1 MARRWMGRSAG
12 LVAAAALVTLG
23 LPAGQVM
30 ASAAAGASQPPE
42 SNPGKAYALPKPKTS
57 DAKPGSF
64 APAGET
70 AMQQAE
76 GAAVAEAARVHHPVA
91 VAGLQTEQEIVTA
104 AGNGMLTMRSYPL
117 PVQVQRSGAWIP
129 VDTNLRAEDG
139 ALTAPVLP
147 GDSVQFS
154 AGGSGPMAQI
164 GTGQS
169 GLTLWWPVPLPTPVV
184 SGPTATYRNAL
195 PGVNLVLTAENGTTG
210 AFNETLVVSSS
221 QAAQNLSAL
230 QLRVSAQG
238 TRLATAGSGGLTA
251 PLPGGSA
258 FVASPAAMWDSGTSA
273 SGLASRAAATGAR
286 SAAATGSGGL
296 PISSAQGP
304 GRDALV
310 APVPEQVSGG
320 GSQLRLVPDA
330 KMLDSALTVFPVDIS
345 AATFSLASGSP
356 AAASAASAS
365 PTGVRLT
372 SFTTLAASPSLYT
385 GTNGGGSLQAYDPV
399 QSTCTSSHYNS
410 ASYYDSPVGYD
421 NWGGSC
427 AVNDTDYALYRVG
440 VSTALGASGV
450 TVATATVNASVAY
463 SSSCSDSS
471 VVSLT
476 WIGVINSG
484 TGWPGPAAHSGQK
497 SVNATFAPDDNGG
510 KGAAST
516 WSCSGYA
523 KANDGLLSAAT
534 FHVKPDIT
542 SLLGASNFTFR
553 LSETQSNEVAG
564 ATNADYYHVQFAN
577 GKHASDG
584 PYLQVQFFD
593 SPATVSTSTMQE
605 STSAAF
611 NPTYTC
617 ALTGS
622 AAQSIVPT
630 AAGGGVWVGATHT
643 DPDGESVL
651 GGTIE
656 YFLASDPSSYQTL
669 TVTDSPA
676 NGAYPEAWAEI
687 PYSWLSAQANGAQIG
702 WITDSYTGTST
713 IGGYTYGPYDSPSY
727 SSACYFNDFWSKPL
741 APTVTPNFTQ
751 ADPQAVGST
760 VTFSITPSPG
770 DPSPPAEYV
779 YSLDSTPPMSG
790 TIPASEL
797 CTTSAATTPYC
808 VINGSGDAT
817 LSVEVSSPGPHQLTV
832 YEIDSGNVSSGETT
846 AGLPPVSGDSPEGLN
861 PGGAWAGYT
870 FTGAS
875 DSGGAPYISGS
886 SLQANF
892 AQALASGTPPNTLIS
907 SSSGSACPASTGGDG
922 SGDYLDAQQL
932 TAAGWTPGGQVTVDG
947 ASFTLPS
954 FGTCTSADNLLAA
967 NQTIGTGGGVQGS
980 SVVFLATS
988 TDGSSPGS
996 EATVPGLATG
1006 DENAPV
1012 LQGDATTPAVMGTTA
1027 TTGSGC
1033 LQVPT
1038 FGDAGCTPANGVVT
1052 YAAGCPETG
1061 GQTTVGYDLTV
1072 PDWTTG
1078 PADLQAI
1085 ATADKVNS
1093 RGAQAD
1099 SPKIYAFAVP
1109 LDANCTVE
1117 SVTLPDIGAAAYA
1130 ATPSG
1135 DGVVLPALH
1144 IFGMSIRNTTTAT
1157 PEANG
1162 ASVPSPSG
1170 QAWTGAAESPVED
1183 AFAPPS
1189 QVTWGNQT
1197 FREQVTPTVSGAAG
1211 SQVRIQLSDPGF
1223 LAADGTGPLQIGAAS
1238 IAPGSGATP
1247 GQAPVPLTFGGHSS
1261 VTIPDGGAIYSDP
1274 VSLSSAFSVTAGSPL
1289 LVSLWIQNASLPA
1302 LPLNTYASAGA
1313 TWWASSSTPNQT
1325 LNTSGTPFT
1334 GSTGGLIGATAV
1346 LTGVDVTTPAGT
1358 LDGLPSP
1365 GSPTVVVAGDNVI
1378 DGAGSAAFS
1387 DSLNMP
1393 SQRLA
1398 GQLYSQGLA
1407 EGSGV
1412 VDAGIE
1418 GNQILADGSGSYGVS
1433 LLARLDRDVLA
1444 EPDVGTVVIDEGL
1457 QDLLNSAPSADSLD
1471 TAYSILIEELNAY
1484 GINVILT
1491 TMTPCAGYASDAHSC
1506 TATATDPVRLQVNQ
1520 AIAGSAII
1528 DNGPPYC
1535 LADADSAVS
1544 NGASPEVLSTVPTN
1558 YDAGDH
1564 ANLSAAGYAA
1574 LADVFNPD
1582 DSQYSGCA
1590 LSPSS
1595 DTLPPP

>member
-12 LVAAAALVTLG
+12 LALAAGLVTLAV
-23 LPAGQVM
+23 PAGQVA
-30 ASAAAGASQPPE
+30 ASAAGAASQAPE
-42 SNPGKAYALPKPKTS
+42 SRPGKAYTLPKPKTS
-57 DAKPGSF
+57 DAKLGSF

-70 AMQQAE
+70 AMQRAE

-117 PVQVQRSGAWIP
+117 PVQVQRSGRWMA
-129 VDTNLRAEDG
+129 VDTNLRAEG
-139 ALTAPVLP
+139 GTLTAPVLP

-154 AGGSGPMAQI
+154 PGGSGPMAQI
-164 GTGQS
+164 GTGKS
-169 GLTLWWPVPLPTPVV
+169 GLTLWWPGPLPTPVV

-195 PGVNLVLTAENGTTG
+195 PGVNLVLTAEDGTSG
-210 AFNETLVVSSS
+210 AFSETLVVSSS
-221 QAAQNLSAL
+221 QAAQSLSAL
-230 QLRVSAQG
+230 QLRVSSQG
-238 TRLATAGSGGLTA
+238 TRLAAAPGGGLVA
-251 PLPGGSA
+251 PLAGGSA

-286 SAAATGSGGL
+286 SALATGSAGMAV
-296 PISSAQGP
+296 SSVQGP
-304 GRDALV
+304 GRDALA
-310 APVPEQVSGG
+310 APVPEQVSGS
-320 GSQLRLVPDA
+320 GSQLRLVPDG
-330 KMLDSALTVFPVDIS
+330 KMIGSALTAFPVDIS
-345 AATFSLASGSP
+345 AGTFSMASGSP
-356 AAASAASAS
+356 AAASDASAS
-365 PTGVRLT
+365 STGVRLT

-516 WSCSGYA
+516 WSCSNYQQ
-523 KANDGLLSAAT
+523 ANDGLLSAAT

-553 LSETQSNEVAG
+553 LSETQSNELAG

-605 STSAAF
+605 STSTSF

-617 ALTGS
+617 ALTGD

-643 DPDGESVL
+643 DPDGASVL

-687 PYSWLSAQANGAQIG
+687 PYSWLSAQANGVQIG
-702 WITDSYTGTST
+702 WTTDSYTGTST
-713 IGGYTYGPYDSPSY
+713 IGGYTYGPYYSPSY
-727 SSACYFNDFWSKPL
+727 SSACYFNDYWSQPQP
-741 APTVTPNFTQ
+741 PTVTPNFTQ
-751 ADPQAVGST
+751 ADPQTVGST
-760 VTFSITPSPG
+760 LTFSIAPSLG
-770 DPSPPAEYV
+770 DPSPPSEYV

-790 TIPASEL
+790 TIPASQL
-797 CTTSAATTPYC
+797 CTTSAATTPDC

-832 YEIDSGNVSSGETT
+832 YEIDSGNVTSGETT
-846 AGLPPVSGDSPEGLN
+846 AGLPPASGDSPEGEN

-875 DSGGAPYISGS
+875 DSGAVVVYTTGS

-892 AQALASGTPPNTLIS
+892 AQALASGTASNTLIS

-932 TAAGWTPGGQVTVDG
+932 TAAGWSPGGQVTVDS
-947 ASFTLPS
+947 APFTLPS
-954 FGTCTSADNLLAA
+954 FGTCSGADNLLAA

-988 TDGSSPGS
+988 TDGASPGS
-996 EATVPGLATG
+996 EASVPPLATG

-1012 LQGDATTPAVMGTTA
+1012 LQEDATTPAVMGGTA

-1033 LQVPT
+1033 LQVPK
-1038 FGDAGCTPANGVVT
+1038 FGDAGCTPASGTVN
-1052 YAAGCPETG
+1052 YAPGCPETNG
-1061 GQTTVGYDLTV
+1061 RTTVSYDLTV

-1085 ATADKVNS
+1085 ATADKVS
-1093 RGAQAD
+1093 SSGAQAD

-1117 SVTLPDIGAAAYA
+1117 SVTLPDIGATAYA

-1144 IFGMSIRNTTTAT
+1144 VFGMSIRNTTTET

-1162 ASVPSPSG
+1162 ASVSSPSG

-1247 GQAPVPLTFGGHSS
+1247 GQAPVPLTFGGQSS
-1261 VTIPDGGAIYSDP
+1261 VTIPEGGAVYSDP
-1274 VSLSSAFSVTAGSPL
+1274 VSLSSALTVTAGSPL

-1334 GSTGGLIGATAV
+1334 SSTGGFIGATAV

-1387 DSLNMP
+1387 DSLSVP

-1398 GQLYSQGLA
+1398 GQLYSQELA
-1407 EGSGV
+1407 AGSGV

-1418 GNQILADGSGSYGVS
+1418 GNQILADGSGSHGVS

-1457 QDLLNSAPSADSLD
+1457 QDLLSSAPTVGSLE

-1484 GINVILT
+1484 GINVIVT
-1491 TMTPCAGYASDAHSC
+1491 TMTPCAGYASDGHSC
-1506 TATATDPVRLQVNQ
+1506 TATATDPVRFQVNQ
-1520 AIAGSAII
+1520 DIAGPSIYDI
-1528 DNGPPYC
+1528 GPPYC
-1535 LADADSAVS
+1535 PADADSAVS
-1544 NGASPEVLSTVPTN
+1544 NGLSPEALSTGPAN

-1574 LADVFNPD
+1574 LADVFN
-1582 DSQYSGCA
+1582 GCA
-1590 LSPSS
+1590 LSPGS